1 MFQAFQSCPS
11 SQPSELVQHPT
22 NQPKKKR
29 KRKKKRKKKGTR
41 HLKNI
46 REKKKGNRLCNKVVG
61 YLSSIDGHGSKTRG
75 NGHLQNSE
83 RQEREV
89 QEIKEGDGIAGVERD
104 VYIKGDIL

>member
-1 MFQAFQSCPS
+1 MSFFSTLGAR
-11 SQPSELVQHPT
+11 PT
-22 NQPKKKR
+22 PYKSTQKKEKEKKKKKKKR
-29 KRKKKRKKKGTR
+29 NTTSQKHQR
-41 HLKNI
+41 
-46 REKKKGNRLCNKVVG
+46 KKKGNRLCNKVVG